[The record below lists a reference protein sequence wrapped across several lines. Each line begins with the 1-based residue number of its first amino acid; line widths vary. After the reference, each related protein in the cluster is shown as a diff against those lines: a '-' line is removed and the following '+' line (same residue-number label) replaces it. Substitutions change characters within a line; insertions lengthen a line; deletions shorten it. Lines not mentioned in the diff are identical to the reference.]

1 MQMQM
6 SSPNINQNLASFG
19 PSSSFGNNFN
29 SQNPQS
35 VVPNSYMNQ
44 PIINRQP
51 NISSNAQFNPTLNNY
66 SANRS
71 FSPFQ
76 GQRPNIPI
84 AAQTSLPFNVGS
96 GRPVGGIGSY
106 GQMGQ
111 MSQFG
116 RVSPIVSPMI
126 PIGQVNPQ
134 MGNQRITGIS
144 QPFPMSYP
152 PQPTYLG
159 YQILK

>member
-19 PSSSFGNNFN
+19 ASSTSGNNFI
-29 SQNPQS
+29 SQNRQGA
-35 VVPNSYMNQ
+35 VPNAYLNQ
-44 PIINRQP
+44 PIINRQLNVSP
-51 NISSNAQFNPTLNNY
+51 NMQINPTLINY

-71 FSPFQ
+71 VSPFQ
-76 GQRPNIPI
+76 RQIPNIPI
-84 AAQTSLPFNVGS
+84 GAQTTLPINMTS
-96 GRPVGGIGSY
+96 GRPMGGIGSF
-106 GQMGQ
+106 GPMGQ
-111 MSQFG
+111 MNQIG

-134 MGNQRITGIS
+134 ISNQKITGIS

-159 YQILK
+159 YKILK

>member
-19 PSSSFGNNFN
+19 PNSSFGNNFI
-29 SQNPQS
+29 SQNPQG
-35 VVPNSYMNQ
+35 VNPNSYMNQ

-51 NISSNAQFNPTLNNY
+51 NISPNMQINPTINNY
-66 SANRS
+66 STNRS

-84 AAQTSLPFNVGS
+84 GAQTSLPYNMGA
-96 GRPVGGIGSY
+96 GRPIGGIGSY
-106 GQMGQ
+106 GQVGQ
-111 MSQFG
+111 MSQIG
-116 RVSPIVSPMI
+116 RVSPIVSPMM
-126 PIGQVNPQ
+126 PIGQINPQ
-134 MGNQRITGIS
+134 MANQRINGIS